1 MPAASRRARLFTA
14 QPAMRPTSIAKI
26 STKSPEISLLNPCN
40 NKGHYTDRAHDARL
54 PEPFHQCLPEIPLK
68 ENKAF
73 LTSRRLC
80 KCRKAGP
87 SPPDGG
93 PYHTKCPA
101 DTPEKSKPKD
111 CVNNSDEIRRT
122 RGLISHFSGTRPFC
136 GVSERV
142 VSTRKKRIPNLGG
155 ICRNSRF
162 PFSRRVPTV

>member
-54 PEPFHQCLPEIPLK
+54 PDPFHQCLPEIPLK
-68 ENKAF
+68 ESKDF
-73 LTSRRLC
+73 LTSRQLC
-80 KCRKAGP
+80 KCRTAGP
-87 SPPDGG
+87 CPPGRR
-93 PYHTKCPA
+93 PYHTKVPS
-101 DTPEKSKPKD
+101 DTQKQSRPKD
-111 CVNNSDEIRRT
+111 CVNNSDENPVKQRVD
-122 RGLISHFSGTRPFC
+122 RPFFRHPAIPAI
-136 GVSERV
+136 SERV
-142 VSTRKKRIPNLGG
+142 FSTRKKRIPNLGG